1 MFSHRSEVYYARRT
15 ICWSRP
21 NSSRNIGILITD
33 HNVQET
39 LTITDRAYL
48 LFEGRILFQGA
59 PEELAENKIVR
70 EKYLS
75 NSFVLRKKD
84 FQTLDE
90 ERKAR
95 ENS

>member
-1 MFSHRSEVYYARRT
+1 
-15 ICWSRP
+15 
-21 NSSRNIGILITD
+21 TD

-39 LTITDRAYL
+39 LNITDRAYL

-90 ERKAR
+90 ERRAR
-95 ENS
+95 DEEAQSLM